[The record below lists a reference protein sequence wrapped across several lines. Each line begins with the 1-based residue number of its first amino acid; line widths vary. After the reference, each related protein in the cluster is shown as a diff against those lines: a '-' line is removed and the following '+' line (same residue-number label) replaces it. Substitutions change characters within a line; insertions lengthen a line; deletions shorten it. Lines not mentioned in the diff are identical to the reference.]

1 MLNMLKSLKICNV
14 KKRLKR
20 LERICFDERLERL
33 CLKRLKRLERICL
46 KRLKRIK
53 MLEINFN
60 NERIKRLCFEML
72 CLKRSFDERLGF
84 ERLGFERIGFMR
96 LERNFDDD
104 MFKKLC
110 LKRSFDDD
118 MFKKLCLK
126 RSFDERIKRLERLG
140 FERLMRLERN
150 FDDMLK
156 KLHGCVTHQVDLMVV
171 IENGTAQLCIV

>member
-1 MLNMLKSLKICNV
+1 MLKSLKICNV

-33 CLKRLKRLERICL
+33 CLKRLKRLERKCL

-72 CLKRSFDERLGF
+72 CLKRSFDERL
-84 ERLGFERIGFMR
+84 RLVFERIGFMR

-104 MFKKLC
+104 MFKKLGFER
-110 LKRSFDDD
+110 LGFE
-118 MFKKLCLK
+118 MLE

-140 FERLMRLERN
+140 FERICFMRLERN
-150 FDDMLK
+150 FDDDMLK